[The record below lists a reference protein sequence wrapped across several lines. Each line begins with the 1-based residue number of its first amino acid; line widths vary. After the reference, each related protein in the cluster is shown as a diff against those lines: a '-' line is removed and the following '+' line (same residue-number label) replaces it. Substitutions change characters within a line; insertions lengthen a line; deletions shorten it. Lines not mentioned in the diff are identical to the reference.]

1 MNTIHTADI
10 FGSRSRVA
18 VLGVLVRVS
27 VPLSIRQVAVQAGL
41 SHASAGEAL
50 DHLVG
55 LGVVATSDAGR
66 SRIHWLE
73 RRNLAVRRMV
83 LPVFEAEAAAAQTAI
98 DALVAALPAAVY
110 SAVLFG
116 SRARG
121 ENALN
126 SDYDVVV
133 VERDRATLESTLAS
147 VDLVT
152 TDLLAT
158 LGAPVSVLGYTID
171 QALELVAR
179 GDNFMSGVAREG
191 ITLVGTPPEAWG
203 KSDEGEAS

>member
-1 MNTIHTADI
+1 M
-10 FGSRSRVA
+10 
-18 VLGVLVRVS
+18 LGVLVNVS

-50 DHLVG
+50 DHLVS
-55 LGVVATSDAGR
+55 LGVVAASDAGR

-73 RRNLAVRRMV
+73 RRNLAVRQMV
-83 LPVFEAEAAAAQTAI
+83 LPVFEAEAAAAEAAI
-98 DALVAALPAAVY
+98 DALVAALPSTVY

-133 VERDRATLESTLAS
+133 VEPDRSTLERTLGA
-147 VDLVT
+147 VDPAT
-152 TDLLAT
+152 TDLRAT

-179 GDNFMSGVAREG
+179 GDNFMSGVVREG
-191 ITLVGTPPEAWG
+191 ITLVGMPPEAWG
-203 KSDEGEAS
+203 EAG

>member
-1 MNTIHTADI
+1 MNTIHTSDI

-18 VLGVLVRVS
+18 VLGVLVNVA

-50 DHLVG
+50 DHLVS
-55 LGVVATSDAGR
+55 LGVVASSDAGR

-83 LPVFEAEAAAAQTAI
+83 LPVFEAEAAASR
-98 DALVAALPAAVY
+98 AALDELAAAFPATVY

-121 ENALN
+121 ENALG

-133 VERDRATLESTLAS
+133 VEPDRATLERTLAA

-152 TDLLAT
+152 TELRAA

-171 QALELVAR
+171 EALALAER
-179 GDNFMSGVAREG
+179 GDNFMSGVLREG
-191 ITLVGTPPEAWG
+191 ITLVGLPAQAWG
-203 KSDEGEAS
+203 KPRQP